1 MCHHE
6 VWDVADSFY
15 LFHSSTET
23 DIEES
28 LKTAGDPTDEGI
40 SDIAKDSNFI
50 INPSRALKEQVD

>member
-1 MCHHE
+1 MRFEMLLIFFHFH
-6 VWDVADSFY
+6 
-15 LFHSSTET
+15 HSSSES

-28 LKTAGDPTDEGI
+28 LKTAGGPTDEGI